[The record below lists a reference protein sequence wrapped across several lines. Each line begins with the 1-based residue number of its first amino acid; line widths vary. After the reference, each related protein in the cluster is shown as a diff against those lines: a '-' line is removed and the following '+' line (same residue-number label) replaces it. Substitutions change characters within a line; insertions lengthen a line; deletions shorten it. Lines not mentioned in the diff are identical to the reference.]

1 MYCKRTFPRSP
12 LSGGEDFALKPG
24 RFPSVM
30 TLQEGWLLGWGPSS
44 YRVALAPCW
53 LLTQALLLFFFFN
66 FLFFFLIL
74 KSLIL
79 SSSYDSSRQTLY
91 WTELYKEKPQV
102 TPAPSEMSSR
112 AAKLLLTGPCSA
124 SASTPTPSP
133 HLSSTFSPTVR
144 LQPAGESEC
153 IHPTPRSVTLGS
165 WTQLLK
171 HFQI

>member
-1 MYCKRTFPRSP
+1 MYYKRTFPRSP

-53 LLTQALLLFFFFN
+53 LLTQALL
-66 FLFFFLIL
+66 
-74 KSLIL
+74 L